1 MGFETPEDILKE
13 YENGLQAAVCNAVD
27 MARLMEELPRPLFG
41 AIGNELYGTGK
52 GSLSLPYKAIQY
64 FFPNFG
70 ADESQTTGDC
80 VSHAT
85 RNAVDVTRCYEIL
98 YGGEKE
104 SFIAR
109 GATEPI
115 YGCRGHGGQGMEC
128 SQAARFVS
136 LTGGFLARQKY
147 DTIDLSVY
155 DSRIGTAWGS
165 RGIPQ
170 AVINQC
176 KEHKIET
183 VTTVTTI
190 EQARD
195 LLANGYALSV
205 CSDYGFSSVRDKYG
219 IADPRGSWS
228 HAMAWIGCDDT
239 HERLN
244 ETLFLVQNSWGV
256 WNSGPKY
263 YEQPDGSFWI
273 RQSVAERMIASGA
286 AFAYSRFK
294 GFVRKMDWTR
304 IKEVYA

>member
-1 MGFETPEDILKE
+1 
-13 YENGLQAAVCNAVD
+13 
-27 MARLMEELPRPLFG
+27 
-41 AIGNELYGTGK
+41 
-52 GSLSLPYKAIQY
+52 
-64 FFPNFG
+64 
-70 ADESQTTGDC
+70 
-80 VSHAT
+80 
-85 RNAVDVTRCYEIL
+85 
-98 YGGEKE
+98 
-104 SFIAR
+104 
-109 GATEPI
+109 
-115 YGCRGHGGQGMEC
+115 MEC

-147 DTIDLSVY
+147 DTIDLSIY